1 MDTNAYVAFLVVGVL
16 LVAIDGQFIYHSGK
30 RYLRNTQGNPEAGAS
45 MTRLVTVLFHLVVL
59 GALAL
64 LSTIGFPGGSSLPSV
79 VGRIGVMLLVLALAH
94 AITLGVLARV
104 REEQVVEEMHTRGRG
119 VDPRA
124 QAPIDRQLSEPVVS
138 PVPGQEGRNPQ
149 VSPSVEQGGPY
160 STGGNLV

>member
-30 RYLRNTQGNPEAGAS
+30 RYLHNARGNPEVGAS

-64 LSTIGFPGGSSLPSV
+64 ISTIDFPGGSSLPSV

-94 AITLGVLARV
+94 AITLGVLARM
-104 REEQVVEEMHTRGRG
+104 REEQVVEEMQTRGPG
-119 VDPRA
+119 MDPRV
-124 QAPIDRQLSEPVVS
+124 QAPVDQQLNEPVVS
-138 PVPGQEGRNPQ
+138 PVPGQDGRSPQ
-149 VSPSVEQGGPY
+149 VSPSFEQDGPY
-160 STGGNLV
+160 SSGGNLV